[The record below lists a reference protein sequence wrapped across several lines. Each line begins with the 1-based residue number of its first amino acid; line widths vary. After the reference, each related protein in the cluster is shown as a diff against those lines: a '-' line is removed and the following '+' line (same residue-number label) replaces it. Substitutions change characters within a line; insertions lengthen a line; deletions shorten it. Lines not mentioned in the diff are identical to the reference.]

1 MYATADGWKPC
12 TAGPASTH
20 ELDRWVLTRLQRL
33 VAAAHSAFQNYEHY
47 RLIEAFQTFDEEFS
61 NWYLRRSRRRF
72 WSSESEAYQTLYTVL
87 LTVTQVM
94 APALPFLTEEIYQNL
109 VRSVD
114 SSAPVSVHLT
124 TYPQVDEGLIDE
136 ALEQSIEAVIRL
148 KNLALNLRTQSRVKI
163 RQPLGTL
170 YVRPKDDADRR
181 VLESS
186 EYAGQILEEINL
198 KHLALIEDEATLVKV
213 RFKPDAKKLGP
224 RAGKS
229 LKAIAQALE
238 QADAGLLRR
247 GGPYSVTADGQVLEL
262 TPDEIVVSYEGPANL
277 KCSLEQGTF
286 MALDTT
292 LTPELLREG
301 LARDFNRLIQDQ
313 RKAMNLE
320 ISDRIR
326 VTYWASPRIM
336 EAIGAHEE
344 YLSSEL
350 LAERLEPNPDLPQGV
365 KLSLGGEEILVT
377 LTRA

>member
-1 MYATADGWKPC
+1 
-12 TAGPASTH
+12 
-20 ELDRWVLTRLQRL
+20 
-33 VAAAHSAFQNYEHY
+33 
-47 RLIEAFQTFDEEFS
+47 
-61 NWYLRRSRRRF
+61 
-72 WSSESEAYQTLYTVL
+72 
-87 LTVTQVM
+87 
-94 APALPFLTEEIYQNL
+94 
-109 VRSVD
+109 
-114 SSAPVSVHLT
+114 
-124 TYPQVDEGLIDE
+124 
-136 ALEQSIEAVIRL
+136 
-148 KNLALNLRTQSRVKI
+148 
-163 RQPLGTL
+163 
-170 YVRPKDDADRR
+170 
-181 VLESS
+181 
-186 EYAGQILEEINL
+186 
-198 KHLALIEDEATLVKV
+198 
-213 RFKPDAKKLGP
+213 
-224 RAGKS
+224 
-229 LKAIAQALE
+229 
-238 QADAGLLRR
+238 
-247 GGPYSVTADGQVLEL
+247 VTADGQVLEL